1 MKKTFLLCICMLW
14 ISLAVYGQHMYS
26 WRALPAYG
34 NVSQVA
40 VSPTR
45 TYAVGGDA
53 LVVVDKE
60 SEEAEIYT
68 KLNGLHGASVAQ
80 IAYVDAVHALVVV
93 YSDGMIDY
101 ITDTDIIAQN
111 DLFIKS
117 MNGSKQANSIY
128 VSGEKVYLGM
138 PFGILVL
145 NAQKREII
153 DTYYIGEN
161 GNEVSVTSI
170 VLTQDSIFAV
180 DNNTLYAA
188 SLQDNLL
195 DYSYW
200 HRQPLSGSERY
211 VGLGVYRDTI
221 YSIIG
226 EHLYRQ
232 EGGAWTLLTEDHVFS
247 YIMNDGKDLY
257 VADEGLGC
265 YLVKEDGLDYFSTP
279 GTVHAVRKDGNTF
292 WFALYD
298 KGLCQYADGSFQAYR
313 PEGPVVN
320 IPYRTKI
327 VNDKLYVV
335 PGARWATEE
344 NRPANIMV
352 YDIRED
358 RWHNITAHDIAVQCD
373 TAYIADLMN
382 VAVDPNDENHF
393 FVTSYGTGVLEVQD
407 YQVIHW
413 YNLHNSPILS
423 AAPGRYELKYMR
435 TDGAMFDDEG
445 NLWFVNAG
453 VNKALHV
460 IQSNAMTSRDK
471 GINMN
476 GWYNFPI
483 KDKTNQ
489 EWINHT
495 PGELFTDVRN
505 SHWKWLPYVRYST
518 GLFLIDDKGTPTNG
532 KDDIATFRGS
542 FTDQNGNVVT
552 PEEIHAVAQEKDGK
566 LWISLQTGLITIPAE
581 VDFVSSNA
589 CERIIIPRND
599 GTDLADYLLNTERIN
614 AIAIDGANRKW
625 FGTQGS
631 GIYLI
636 SEDGIETIEHFTTE
650 NSALPSN
657 TILSISIDPK
667 TGLIF
672 IGTAAGLM
680 AYQSD
685 AAEAEE
691 NLLHTYAYPNP
702 VRRDY
707 TGIITISGLMD
718 NTVIHIVD
726 PAGNAVYETKSN
738 GGIAVWNGHNTQGQ
752 RVASGIY
759 SVLCNT
765 DDGQHHCVTKIM
777 IMP

>member
-1 MKKTFLLCICMLW
+1 MKKTFLLCTLW
-14 ISLAVYGQHMYS
+14 VSLAVYSQHMYS
-26 WRALPAYG
+26 WRALPACG

-40 VSPTR
+40 VSPTH

-53 LVVVDKE
+53 LVVVDKA
-60 SEEAEIYT
+60 SEEVDIYT
-68 KLNGLHGASVAQ
+68 KLNGLHGSSVAQ
-80 IAYVDAVHALVVV
+80 IAYVDAVHALVVA
-93 YSDGMIDY
+93 YADGMIDY
-101 ITDTDIIAQN
+101 ITERDIIAQN
-111 DLFIKS
+111 DLSIKS
-117 MNGSKQANSIY
+117 MSESKQANNMC
-128 VSGEKVYLGM
+128 VAGDKVYMAM
-138 PFGILVL
+138 PFGIIVL
-145 NAQKREII
+145 NAQKKEIT

-161 GNEVSVTSI
+161 GSNVNVQSI
-170 VLTQDSIFAV
+170 VLAQDSIFAAG
-180 DNNTLYAA
+180 DNILYTA
-188 SLQDNLL
+188 SLKDNLL

-200 HRQPLSGSERY
+200 HRQPLSGNERY
-211 VGLGVYRDTI
+211 VGLGVYRDTV

-226 EHLYRQ
+226 EHLYRREAQ
-232 EGGAWTLLTEDHVFS
+232 SWTLLAEDHVFS

-257 VADEGLGC
+257 IADDGLG
-265 YLVKEDGLDYFSTP
+265 YYSVKENGLDYFSTP

-358 RWHNITAHDIAVQCD
+358 IWHNMTAHDIAVQCD

-393 FVTSYGTGVLEVQD
+393 FVTCYGTGLLEVQD
-407 YQVIHW
+407 YKIIHW
-413 YNLHNSPILS
+413 YNMYNSPILS

-435 TDGAMFDDEG
+435 TDGAMFDEEG
-445 NLWFVNAG
+445 NLWFVNVG
-453 VNKALHV
+453 VDNALHV
-460 IQSNAMTSRDK
+460 IPAGAMTSRDK
-471 GINMN
+471 GINLDE
-476 GWYNFPI
+476 WHSFPL
-483 KDKTNQ
+483 KDKTGQ
-489 EWINHT
+489 EYVINT
-495 PGELFTDVRN
+495 PDVLFTDVRN
-505 SHWKWLPYVRYST
+505 SDWKWLPYVRYT
-518 GLFLIDDKGTPTNG
+518 PGLFFIDDKGTPMNG

-581 VDFVSSNA
+581 VDFVHSNA
-589 CERIIIPRND
+589 CERIIIPRDD
-599 GTDLADYLLNTERIN
+599 GTDLADYLLHTERIN

-631 GIYLI
+631 GVYLI

-672 IGTAAGLM
+672 IGTSAGLM

-685 AAEAEE
+685 AAEAEK
-691 NLLHTYAYPNP
+691 NLLHAYAYPNP

-718 NTVIHIVD
+718 NTIIHIAD
-726 PAGNAVYETKSN
+726 PAGNTIYETRSN
-738 GGIAVWNGHNTQGQ
+738 GGIAVWDGNNAQGQ
-752 RVASGIY
+752 RVASGVY
-759 SVLCNT
+759 NVLCNEENGKHT
-765 DDGQHHCVTKIM
+765 VVKILVM
-777 IMP
+777 H